1 MTPKLPKPALPSWMN
16 KGEVG
21 KLAVAAH
28 KWFSLLREW
37 ALFPIQQL
45 DPMTCS
51 EPVLDLVAWQR
62 DIQRFKDEPLNIYR
76 LRVRYAY
83 ANARDAGSV
92 EGFKNIFQRLGIGYV
107 EIEERMDGMDWDV
120 INISLSDTQ
129 LAENES
135 LLTTLIQHYGRT
147 CRRYGWKV
155 ITTLPMEIQVAE
167 FSNDHLTESV
177 TAEELPEI
185 IEIQVAEFSND
196 RLTESVTA
204 KELPEIFQ
212 IQVAE
217 FSNDHLTESVTVKE
231 QPEIFH
237 IQVAEFSNDHL
248 TESFTAKEQ
257 PEIFHIHIIEFSN
270 DHSTESTIMEESI

>member
-1 MTPKLPKPALPSWMN
+1 MTPKLPKPTLPSWMN

-37 ALFPIQQL
+37 ALLPITQL
-45 DPMTCS
+45 DPMTCN

-92 EGFKNIFQRLGIGYV
+92 EGFKNIFKRLGIGYV

-155 ITTLPMEIQVAE
+155 ITTLPIEIQVAE
-167 FSNDHLTESV
+167 FSNDHVTES
-177 TAEELPEI
+177 TAIELLTDTI
-185 IEIQVAEFSND
+185 HIQAVEFSND
-196 RLTESVTA
+196 HVTESASIEFLTDTIHTQAVEFSNDNLTESASIEFLTDT
-204 KELPEIFQ
+204 
-212 IQVAE
+212 IQVQVIE
-217 FSNDHLTESVTVKE
+217 FSNDHLSV
-231 QPEIFH
+231 
-237 IQVAEFSNDHL
+237 
-248 TESFTAKEQ
+248 
-257 PEIFHIHIIEFSN
+257 
-270 DHSTESTIMEESI
+270 STTMEKNK